1 MTSILNWVRVSELS
15 DISPDTGTLRV
26 IVDSEAICL
35 YRLED
40 GSIHATQDRCT
51 HGNAS
56 LAEGYIDGGL
66 IECPLHQGC
75 FDIRTGE
82 AVTAPCKVPIKVY
95 AVRVE
100 DDVIYLSG
108 VSAQ

>member
-1 MTSILNWVRVSELS
+1 MTDTLNWVAVGTPAE
-15 DISPDTGTLRV
+15 ISPDTGTLRV
-26 IVDSEAICL
+26 VVEGEAVCL
-35 YRLED
+35 YKLED

-56 LAEGYIDGGL
+56 LAEGYIEDGL

-95 AVRVE
+95 PIKIE
-100 DDVIYLSG
+100 NDTIYVSG
-108 VSAQ
+108 EPA

>member
-1 MTSILNWVRVSELS
+1 MSTTINWIPVGNVD
-15 DISPDTGTLRV
+15 DISPDTNTLKATV
-26 IVDSEAICL
+26 QGEAVCL

-40 GSIHATQDRCT
+40 DSIHATADRCT

-56 LAEGYIDGGL
+56 LSEGYIEDGL

-82 AVTAPCKVPIKVY
+82 AVTAPCKIPVKVY
-95 AVRVE
+95 PVKVE
-100 DDVIYLSG
+100 DGTVYVG
-108 VSAQ
+108 GEAA

>member
-1 MTSILNWVRVSELS
+1 MTDTLNWTEAGSVSE
-15 DISPDTGTLRV
+15 ISPDTGTLRV
-26 IVDSEAICL
+26 VVNGEAVCL

-40 GSIHATQDRCT
+40 ASIHATQDRCT

-56 LAEGYIDGGL
+56 LAEGYIEDGL

-95 AVRVE
+95 PVRVE
-100 DDVIYLSG
+100 GDTVYIAG
-108 VSAQ
+108 ASA